1 MPEKFLPASLAWN
14 ANFSIEYEKHGQ
26 RCLSPADV
34 PVEPYKI
41 HIYGPFGH
49 FRSHRDT
56 PEEGLVGTLLVWA
69 IRPRG
74 TKRASSVLAIRG
86 YLPMLV
92 TGWRSIRTCLTL
104 FQGWSAARLAFKIF
118 RQGSPK
124 EHKVATRELELQRRL
139 EAIINNSPLPYGMLL
154 DHKYHIG
161 VQAPNGLDSIM
172 LSAAKQRRS
181 VNHLVPVIIET
192 ASEVYH
198 AGNEDGDSG
207 DFYRAEVRPIMPAHV
222 AS

>member
-1 MPEKFLPASLAWN
+1 ME
-14 ANFSIEYEKHGQ
+14 
-26 RCLSPADV
+26 RCA
-34 PVEPYKI
+34 
-41 HIYGPFGH
+41 
-49 FRSHRDT
+49 HRT
-56 PEEGLVGTLLVWA
+56 
-69 IRPRG
+69 
-74 TKRASSVLAIRG
+74 VLA
-86 YLPMLV
+86 
-92 TGWRSIRTCLTL
+92 
-104 FQGWSAARLAFKIF
+104 FEIF

-139 EAIINNSPLPYGMLL
+139 EAIITKIPLPYGMLL

-181 VNHLVPVIIET
+181 VIHVVHVIIET

-198 AGNEDGDSG
+198 TENEDGDSS